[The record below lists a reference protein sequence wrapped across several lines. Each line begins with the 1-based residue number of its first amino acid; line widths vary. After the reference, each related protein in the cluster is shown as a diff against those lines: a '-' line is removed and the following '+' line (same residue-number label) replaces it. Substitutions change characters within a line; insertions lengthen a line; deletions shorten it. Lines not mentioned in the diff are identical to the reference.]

1 MSGVPISNFPAAC
14 SAGAVF
20 GTLTFLSRAMTGCIA
35 MIHFTTAK
43 GSTSTIF
50 GVWEFIVPEPV
61 IMSREDYQ
69 KLEQG
74 VTGAVTN
81 VFTMGPKMA
90 MKPFKLVARLV
101 SCCCPCWPLNL
112 KAGVEDMEHSFD
124 RMQAEM
130 PSDMMAMGALFLA
143 EASMGRVVAIGDGD
157 PTSSQGGSPGR
168 ISEGS
173 HVEVPSQVGV
183 TSPAEPSV
191 HVSGHHPGQSPTAPL
206 APPQSTATAPS
217 EQTFGTHL
225 AAQIG
230 GSGAK

>member
-1 MSGVPISNFPAAC
+1 
-14 SAGAVF
+14 
-20 GTLTFLSRAMTGCIA
+20 
-35 MIHFTTAK
+35 MIHLTTAK
-43 GSTSTIF
+43 GATSTIF

-61 IMSREDYQ
+61 IMSQEDYR
-69 KLEQG
+69 KLEEG
-74 VTGAVTN
+74 VTGAITN

-101 SCCCPCWPLNL
+101 SCCCPCLPINL

-143 EASMGRVVAIGDGD
+143 EASMGRVVAVGDGE
-157 PTSSQGGSPGR
+157 PGLIQELSPGR

-173 HVEVPSQVGV
+173 VPSPVGV
-183 TSPAEPSV
+183 PSPAEPADQT
-191 HVSGHHPGQSPTAPL
+191 SGHHPGQSPTAPL
-206 APPQSTATAPS
+206 VQPQSTATVSS
-217 EQTFGTHL
+217 EQTFGIHL

-230 GSGAK
+230 GACAK